1 MLFLRGKDS
10 LKCYRPSE
18 RYLVVFI
25 PQIIITNGEQNVHQE
40 RTHAFSAFVGK
51 SSGESVCI
59 R

>member
-1 MLFLRGKDS
+1 MLFLPGKDS

-18 RYLVVFI
+18 HYLVVFI

-40 RTHAFSAFVGK
+40 RTHALSAFVEN
-51 SSGESVCI
+51 SSGESICV